1 MNKSVGLAEISMHLR
16 IYQQLMLNLGQDSL
30 LGARPSICCLLSKQ
44 TNVLDN
50 GVHSGRMLKIG
61 FKKQFI
67 IKERDS
73 NSTPNRSVAVLSL
86 PFSTRGTRRILE
98 YSRYSASN
106 VSSYVLKTSR
116 PLTTSTLS
124 DEHGKYFSESCE
136 PQVPGNP
143 IKLYSRSEQAAVILL
158 HAWELVHWVAHLESA
173 PLICGLWYWPI
184 WGTLQ
189 SRNSL
194 ATLTLWRGQEALRW
208 KPSSP
213 KSRGVGKC
221 WVMQNQHDFK
231 CVGKMHENDAIQA
244 GEVVYL
250 ESALDELR
258 DLSVAIAL
266 LTRTEPAFISMLVR
280 YLPLKSA

>member
-30 LGARPSICCLLSKQ
+30 LGARPSIFCLLSKQ

-124 DEHGKYFSESCE
+124 EHGKYFSESCE

-143 IKLYSRSEQAAVILL
+143 IKLYSRSEQAAV
-158 HAWELVHWVAHLESA
+158 LVQWVAHLESA

-184 WGTLQ
+184 WGTL
-189 SRNSL
+189 
-194 ATLTLWRGQEALRW
+194 W
-208 KPSSP
+208 
-213 KSRGVGKC
+213 
-221 WVMQNQHDFK
+221 
-231 CVGKMHENDAIQA
+231 
-244 GEVVYL
+244 
-250 ESALDELR
+250 
-258 DLSVAIAL
+258 
-266 LTRTEPAFISMLVR
+266 
-280 YLPLKSA
+280 